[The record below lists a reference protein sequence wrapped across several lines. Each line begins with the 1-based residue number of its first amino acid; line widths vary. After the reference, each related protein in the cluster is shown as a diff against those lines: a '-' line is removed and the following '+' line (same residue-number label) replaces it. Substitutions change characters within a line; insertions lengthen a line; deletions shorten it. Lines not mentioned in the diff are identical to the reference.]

1 MGRKGIIFAKVGE
14 CGERMKRFTASRRFD
29 RACWVGLLAAG
40 CGLALSPAG
49 CSREHYR
56 VNADAAAHEV
66 ADPQNADARWREPSF
81 TVYPDKRSRFFDPSP
96 PDHPP
101 APEDDPDSNKFM
113 QCVYGMHGYRGW
125 YKDGAVSDPQNP
137 EWLDQLPSY
146 TKTTPDGRLL
156 LDMDA
161 AVTLGRLHNIDYQ
174 RNLEE
179 VFLAAL
185 DVAFERFQFDVQ
197 FAGGNTTTFTTRGN
211 LAPTVIGQQGPQPV
225 GESSSLL
232 STVSTVQASRK
243 LAAGA
248 QLLVGFANSFVWQ
261 FAGPDTNYGLSLINF
276 AMLQPLLRGGGR
288 DVVLEQLTRAERSLL
303 AALRSQ
309 AQFRQDF
316 ARNIA
321 VGGTV
326 TAAPRRIGG
335 FQGGAG
341 LSGFTGTGQGGFGGV
356 GEGQNFG
363 TGGTTRNTAA
373 GGGGA
378 ASGFAGGGES
388 TVAGFYGL
396 AQRIQAIRNT
406 QNNLANQ
413 LLTLGLLESL
423 ADAGLIDTVQVDEF
437 RQNVETERS
446 NLLRIQVSLQDTL
459 EFYLLDVLGLPP
471 TLRIAIDDGLIK
483 QFEFVDVTQFDHQ
496 RFANDL
502 LRRAGEL
509 PKTPTRE
516 QLAELWKDLQR
527 LQGEVGADIQ
537 EVGQEYTKALPRLEE
552 RLGTIADAR
561 DQATFQRDF
570 ENLRNGFESLT
581 KQNAADVAKREQL
594 AREAPGREQAALGQT
609 VELIRAAAGRLQEA
623 GLYQARVRLEL
634 VDVPKVDLDFPCAY
648 MIARTNRLD
657 WMNNRS
663 AFVDQWRLIALNANR
678 LEAVLNVAL
687 DGDVGTHGDGP
698 FRFNGATG
706 TLRARLIFEAPLNRV
721 AERNL
726 YRESLISYQRARRNY
741 INYIDTVAFTLRS
754 RLRDM
759 QRLRENLEIQRQS
772 LVIAIRR
779 VDRTLQE
786 LNAPF
791 TPPAPGQAQ
800 TQLSPVLATNLLRA
814 LSDFRTTQDNF
825 TSVYFAY
832 ESSRM
837 NLLFA
842 LGTLKVDDDGRWID
856 EPMDEIK
863 KQCFCEVE
871 KLCDSGGPIL
881 LPEELD
887 YLGVDRRKT
896 TEVVQAAFETA
907 DKGNEKDRTDG
918 PKHLRVT
925 SAELMPL
932 PPEDV
937 AQAEFVKASE
947 MHPLAALMERQNAAM
962 KKHAEEDGPE
972 AIRGYREGPPIV
984 VPAPTVAERITA
996 FVKGEPTSTIAK
1008 LYSTDGVKLS
1018 KAGRK
1023 KFLAEMNEV
1032 KRLSAQGMEPPQIAQ
1047 RMKVDERVV
1056 RAHLSMG
1063 S

>member
-1 MGRKGIIFAKVGE
+1 MERSTRKRTVARVWRLGVY
-14 CGERMKRFTASRRFD
+14 
-29 RACWVGLLAAG
+29 AAA
-40 CGLALSPAG
+40 CGLASLPIVG

-56 VNADAAAHEV
+56 VNADKAGLEV
-66 ADPQNADARWREPSF
+66 VDAENNDPRWRQPNF
-81 TVYPDKRSRFFDPSP
+81 TVYPDARSRFFDPTP
-96 PDHPP
+96 PDRPP
-101 APEDDPDSNKFM
+101 APEDDPESNKFM
-113 QCVYGMHGYRGW
+113 QCVYGMKGYRGW
-125 YKDGAVSDPQNP
+125 YKYGALSDPQNP
-137 EWLDQLPSY
+137 TWLEQLPSY
-146 TKTTPDGRLL
+146 TTTTPDGRLL
-156 LDMDA
+156 LNLDS
-161 AVTLGRLHNIDYQ
+161 AVLLGRLHNIDYQ

-197 FAGGNTTTFTTRGN
+197 FNGGNTTTFTTRGN
-211 LAPTVIGQQGPQPV
+211 LAPTTVGQTGPQPR
-225 GESSSLL
+225 GQSSSIL
-232 STVSTVQASRK
+232 STISDIEASRQF
-243 LAAGA
+243 ATGA

-261 FAGPDTNYGLSLINF
+261 FAGPDTNYAASIINF
-276 AMLQPLLRGGGR
+276 SLLQPLLRGGGR
-288 DVVLEQLTRAERSLL
+288 DVILEQLTRAERSLL

-309 AQFRQDF
+309 AQYRQDF
-316 ARNIA
+316 TRNIA

-363 TGGTTRNTAA
+363 TTGATRNNAA

-378 ASGFAGGGES
+378 ASGFAGGGEG

-437 RQNVETERS
+437 RQNVETERA
-446 NLLRIQVSLQDTL
+446 NLLRVQVSLQDTL

-471 TLRIAIDDGLIK
+471 TLRIAIDDTILK
-483 QFEFVDVTQFDHQ
+483 QFQFVDETQFAHQ

-502 LRRAGEL
+502 LRKAGDL
-509 PKTPTRE
+509 PAAPTIE
-516 QLAELWKDLQR
+516 QLNDLQNEVER
-527 LQGEVGADIQ
+527 LQNEVGADIQ
-537 EVGQEYTKALPRLEE
+537 SVGKEFQNSQPRLAE
-552 RLGTIADAR
+552 RADQQSDPR
-561 DQATFQRDF
+561 DRATFLRDF
-570 ENLRNGFESLT
+570 ENLRAGLASLA
-581 KQNAADVAKREQL
+581 KQNAADQ
-594 AREAPGREQAALGQT
+594 ARLDRLTKETAPGREKASLGQT

-623 GLYQARVRLEL
+623 GLYQAPIRLEL
-634 VDVPKVDLDFPCAY
+634 VEVPKVDLDFPCAY
-648 MIARTNRLD
+648 LIARTNRLD
-657 WMNNRS
+657 WMNNRA

-678 LEAVLNVAL
+678 LEAVLDVQL
-687 DGDVGTHGDGP
+687 DGDLGTFGDNAFRFHGD
-698 FRFNGATG
+698 TG
-706 TLRARLIFEAPLNRV
+706 TLRARLVFDAPLNRV

-754 RLRDM
+754 RLRDL

-814 LSDFRTTQDNF
+814 LSDFRSTQDNF

-842 LGTLKVDDDGRWID
+842 LGTLKLDDDGRWID
-856 EPMDEIK
+856 EPMDDVK
-863 KQCFCEVE
+863 RQCFCEVE

-887 YLGVDRRKT
+887 YLGVERQKSS
-896 TEVVQAAFETA
+896 EIVHAAFETA
-907 DKGNEKDRTDG
+907 DKSGEKDRVEG
-918 PKHLRVT
+918 PRNIKIM
-925 SAELMPL
+925 SAALMPL
-932 PPEDV
+932 PPEEI
-937 AQAEFVKASE
+937 AQAEFTKASE
-947 MHPLAALMERQNAAM
+947 AHPLAVLMERQTAAM
-962 KKHAEEDGPE
+962 SAHAKESGPA

-984 VPAPTVAERITA
+984 LPEPTITERITA
-996 FVKGEPTSTIAK
+996 FIKGEPTPNVAK

-1018 KAGRK
+1018 DAGRK
-1023 KFLAEMNEV
+1023 RFVKEMNEV
-1032 KRLSAQGMEPPQIAQ
+1032 RLLSSRGMEPAQIATQ
-1047 RMKVDERVV
+1047 MQLDERVV
-1056 RAHLSMG
+1056 RAHLAMG
-1063 S
+1063 SWLQPPMTEETPSK